1 MTPKI
6 YTVSELSRGIK
17 ALLETSFRELWV
29 EGEISGLKVSSLGHT
44 YFDLKDAESNIS
56 GVLFRG
62 CAAGLK
68 FELENGLLV
77 RVRGNITTYDKQ
89 SKYQLMAREVQPA
102 GQGPLQLAFEQL
114 KKKLQAE
121 GLFDPA
127 RKRPLPA
134 LPQKIAVVTSP
145 TGAAIRDIL
154 SILKRRYANLHI
166 ILAPVKVQGSGAKEE
181 IAQAI
186 QDLNENYPDIDVMLV
201 GRGGGSME
209 DLWAFNEEI
218 VARAIAGSR
227 IPVISCVGHETD
239 FTIAD
244 FVADLRAATPSAAA
258 ELVVKSKVELLSQV
272 AGLERRLLQSLR
284 IYYENLSGKY
294 RRLASSR
301 ALVNPLFLLERPL
314 QRLDRAVDGLLDSS
328 GDKMRRSME
337 RLTLQTEKL
346 KALSPLFPLKKGYA
360 IIKNSSG
367 KAVKT
372 AVGLSA
378 GDRLSMQFSEGRAD
392 AEVITAFPP
401 AGGNTAATERKT
413 QAASEKPPDSGSA
426 VTETGRTRR
435 DGVEKTDKEHEQ
447 ENLW

>member
-1 MTPKI
+1 MTEPKI
-6 YTVSELSRGIK
+6 YTVSELSQGIK
-17 ALLETSFRELWV
+17 YLLESSFRELWV

-44 YFDLKDAESNIS
+44 YFDLKDATSNIS

-62 CAAGLK
+62 FAANLK
-68 FELENGLLV
+68 FELANGLLV

-89 SKYQLMAREVQPA
+89 SKYQLMAKAVEPA
-102 GQGPLQLAFEQL
+102 GIGPLQLAFEQL
-114 KKKLQAE
+114 KKKLAAE
-121 GLFDPA
+121 GLFDQA
-127 RKRPLPA
+127 RKRPIPA

-154 SILKRRYANLHI
+154 SILKRRYANMHI
-166 ILAPVKVQGSGAKEE
+166 IVAPVKVQGAGSKEE

-186 QDLNENYPDIDVMLV
+186 EDLNAGFPDIDAMLV

-244 FVADLRAATPSAAA
+244 FVADLRAPTPSAAA
-258 ELVVKSKVELLSQV
+258 ELVVKSKVELAAHI
-272 AGLERRLLQSLR
+272 AGLEKRLLQGLR
-284 IYYENLSGKY
+284 IYYENLYGRF

-301 ALVNPLFLLERPL
+301 MLVNPLALLERPV
-314 QRLDRAVDGLLDSS
+314 QRLDQAVEGLFGASADRL
-328 GDKMRRSME
+328 RRTGE
-337 RLTLQTEKL
+337 KLNLQSEKL

-360 IIKNSSG
+360 VVKDARG

-372 AVGLSA
+372 AASLA
-378 GDRLSMQFSEGRAD
+378 PGDRLSLQFAEGRAD
-392 AEVITAFPP
+392 AEVIGASGRAPDKNAKRTEDKGG
-401 AGGNTAATERKT
+401 AGG
-413 QAASEKPPDSGSA
+413 QQ
-426 VTETGRTRR
+426 ET
-435 DGVEKTDKEHEQ
+435 
-447 ENLW
+447 LW

>member
-1 MTPKI
+1 MEPKI
-6 YTVSELSRGIK
+6 YTVGELSRGIK
-17 ALLETSFRELWV
+17 ALLETSFREIWV
-29 EGEISGLKVSSLGHT
+29 EGEISGLKVSSLGHA

-62 CAAGLK
+62 FASGLK
-68 FELENGLLV
+68 FELENGLLA

-89 SKYQLMAREVQPA
+89 SKYQLMAKEIQPA

-127 RKRPLPA
+127 RKRPIPA

-166 ILAPVKVQGSGAKEE
+166 IVAPVKVQGAGSKEE

-186 QDLNENYPDIDVMLV
+186 RDLNENFPDIDVMLV

-209 DLWAFNEEI
+209 DLWAFNEEA
-218 VARAIAGSR
+218 VARAIAGSK

-258 ELVVKSKVELLSQV
+258 ELVVKSKVELAANI

-301 ALVNPLFLLERPL
+301 ALVNPLFLLERPI
-314 QRLDRAVDGLLDSS
+314 QRLDRAVEGLFDGSS
-328 GDKMRRSME
+328 DKVRRSAE
-337 RLTLQTEKL
+337 KLNLHTEKL

-360 IIKNSSG
+360 IIKNAAG

-372 AVGLSA
+372 AAGLRP
-378 GDRLSMQFSEGRAD
+378 GDLLSLQFSEGKAD
-392 AEVITAFPP
+392 ASVIS
-401 AGGNTAATERKT
+401 ATGDEL
-413 QAASEKPPDSGSA
+413 DSGRGA
-426 VTETGRTRR
+426 RDAGRGIRGAGNGYR
-435 DGVEKTDKEHEQ
+435 GAGRGGDKSGPEQ

>member
-1 MTPKI
+1 MDPKI
-6 YTVSELSRGIK
+6 YSVSELSQGIK
-17 ALLETSFRELWV
+17 SLLENSYREIWV
-29 EGEISGLKVSSLGHT
+29 EGEISGLKISSLGHT
-44 YFDLKDAESNIS
+44 YFDLKDAVSNIS
-56 GVLFRG
+56 GVLFRSF
-62 CAAGLK
+62 AAGLK

-114 KKKLQAE
+114 KKKLQVE
-121 GLFDPA
+121 GLFDQA
-127 RKRPLPA
+127 RKRSIPA

-166 ILAPVKVQGSGAKEE
+166 IIAPVKVQGAGSKEE

-186 QDLNENYPDIDVMLV
+186 KDLNDNFPDIDVMLV

-209 DLWAFNEEI
+209 DLWSFNEEI
-218 VARAIAGSR
+218 VARAIAGSK

-258 ELVVKSKVELLSQV
+258 ELVVKSKVELAANIAQ
-272 AGLERRLLQSLR
+272 LERRLLQSLR
-284 IYYENLSGKY
+284 IYYENLSGKF

-301 ALVNPLFLLERPL
+301 ALVNPLFLLERPV
-314 QRLDRAVDGLLDSS
+314 QRLDSALEALFDGAT
-328 GDKMRRSME
+328 DKIRRSGE
-337 RLTLQTEKL
+337 KLNLQNEKL

-360 IIKNSSG
+360 IVKKADG
-367 KAVKT
+367 KAVKK
-372 AVGLSA
+372 AADLSA
-378 GDRLSMQFSEGRAD
+378 GDRLSLQFAEGRAE
-392 AEVITAFPP
+392 AEVI
-401 AGGNTAATERKT
+401 K
-413 QAASEKPPDSGSA
+413 PDSKCGESGL
-426 VTETGRTRR
+426 VTGHNTQDAGHKAQVTSHRPENTSNGKRERGEKDGGGPKQET
-435 DGVEKTDKEHEQ
+435 
-447 ENLW
+447 LW

>member
-1 MTPKI
+1 MDPKI

-17 ALLETSFRELWV
+17 SLLENSYSEIWV
-29 EGEISGLKVSSLGHT
+29 EGEISGLKVSSLGHA
-44 YFDLKDAESNIS
+44 YFDLKDEVSNIS

-62 CAAGLK
+62 FAAGLK

-89 SKYQLMAREVQPA
+89 SKYQLMAREVRPA
-102 GQGPLQLAFEQL
+102 GLGPLQLAFERL

-127 RKRPLPA
+127 RKRPVPA

-166 ILAPVKVQGSGAKEE
+166 IIAPVKVQGAGAKEE

-186 QDLNENYPDIDVMLV
+186 SDLNDNFPDIDVMLV
-201 GRGGGSME
+201 GRGGGSAE

-218 VARAIAGSR
+218 VARAIAGSK

-244 FVADLRAATPSAAA
+244 FVADLRAPTPSAAA
-258 ELVVKSKVELLSQV
+258 ELVVKSKVELAANI

-284 IYYENLSGKY
+284 IYYENLSG
-294 RRLASSR
+294 RFTRLASSR
-301 ALVNPLFLLERPL
+301 ALMNPLFLLERPA
-314 QRLDRAVDGLLDSS
+314 QRLDAAVEALFS
-328 GDKMRRSME
+328 GAEDKMRRCGE
-337 RLTLQTEKL
+337 QLNLQSEKL

-360 IIKNSSG
+360 IVRKAGG
-367 KAVKT
+367 KAVKK
-372 AVGLSA
+372 AADLRA
-378 GDRLSMQFSEGRAD
+378 GDRLSLRFAEGKAE
-392 AEVITAFPP
+392 AEVIDAD
-401 AGGNTAATERKT
+401 GGADAAPVTGLKARVSGGDK
-413 QAASEKPPDSGSA
+413 SGSGYGQGEGPKQ
-426 VTETGRTRR
+426 ET
-435 DGVEKTDKEHEQ
+435 
-447 ENLW
+447 LW

>member
-1 MTPKI
+1 LLFHVLYSTFCILAIMDPKI

-17 ALLETSFRELWV
+17 SLLETSYREIWV
-29 EGEISGLKVSSLGHT
+29 EGEISGLKVSSLGHA
-44 YFDLKDAESNIS
+44 YFDLKDATSNIS

-62 CAAGLK
+62 FAAGLK
-68 FELENGLLV
+68 FELENGLLA

-89 SKYQLMAREVQPA
+89 SKYQLMAREVHPA

-114 KKKLQAE
+114 KKKLQTE

-127 RKRPLPA
+127 RKRPIPA

-166 ILAPVKVQGSGAKEE
+166 IIAPVKVQGAGSKEE

-186 QDLNENYPDIDVMLV
+186 EDLNDNFPDIDVMLV
-201 GRGGGSME
+201 GRGGGSTE

-218 VARAIAGSR
+218 VARAIAGSK

-258 ELVVKSKVELLSQV
+258 ELVVKSKVELAANI

-284 IYYENLSGKY
+284 IYYENLSGKF

-301 ALVNPLFLLERPL
+301 ALVNPLFLLERPV
-314 QRLDRAVDGLLDSS
+314 QRLDTAVEALFAGAA
-328 GDKMRRSME
+328 DKIRRSNE
-337 RLTLQTEKL
+337 KLNLQREKL
-346 KALSPLFPLKKGYA
+346 KALSPFFPLKKGYA
-360 IIKNSSG
+360 IVKNAGG
-367 KAVKT
+367 KAVKK
-372 AVGLSA
+372 AAGLRA
-378 GDRLSMQFSEGRAD
+378 GDRLSLQFAEGRAE
-392 AEVITAFPP
+392 AEVIKPDSPSGESGFVT
-401 AGGNTAATERKT
+401 GHKT
-413 QAASEKPPDSGSA
+413 QVTSEEKGDDGRQQ
-426 VTETGRTRR
+426 ET
-435 DGVEKTDKEHEQ
+435 
-447 ENLW
+447 LW